1 MIKTPK
7 MPFFLMGRGRRC
19 AGSLLDLLQAVSL
32 LLNLLIVVHFYPII
46 PLVQAL
52 GKRKEV
58 HVWEWVPLE
67 LLF

>member
-1 MIKTPK
+1 
-7 MPFFLMGRGRRC
+7 MGRGRRC

-52 GKRKEV
+52 NESAYD
-58 HVWEWVPLE
+58 W
-67 LLF
+67 